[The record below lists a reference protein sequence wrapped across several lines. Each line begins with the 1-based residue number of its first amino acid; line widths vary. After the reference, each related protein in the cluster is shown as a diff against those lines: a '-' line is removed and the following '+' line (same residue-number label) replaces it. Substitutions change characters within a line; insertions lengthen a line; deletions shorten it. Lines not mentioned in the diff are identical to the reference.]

1 MDRPSTKMLPAAAFF
16 AAMAIWGLASIPARK
31 AEQSVPP
38 MREVKLLAV
47 DRQPRLAHQSRDS
60 LDANAKGQELVIAR
74 YVFGGLALK

>member
-1 MDRPSTKMLPAAAFF
+1 VNKPLNKRLPAAAFF

-31 AEQSVPP
+31 AKQSVPP

-47 DRQPRLAHQSRDS
+47 DRQPRLAHQGRDS

-74 YVFGGLALK
+74 CVFGSLALK